1 MSVQKIEKAEFRLK
15 AFFSNLHRVAI
26 SGFFFLLPV
35 FVVFIVVAKAWTSL
49 TSIGA
54 KIAGMFGVKSIA
66 GVSGHTLFASLLLIG
81 LCLVCGWLV
90 RFSVVAA
97 FSKAVESSLSRYIPG
112 YDTYKA
118 LAEEKLQHKVRILP
132 YSSALIKHQDF
143 WRPAYIIEGDQDGNH
158 VVFLPDIPDTDKG
171 HVLLAKKD
179 QIVVL
184 SSVTANELEASLKK
198 MGKGLLTEYRIQRD
212 LLQV

>member
-1 MSVQKIEKAEFRLK
+1 MSVQKDESAKSRLR
-15 AFFSNLHRVAI
+15 AFVSNLRGVAI

-35 FVVFIVVAKAWTSL
+35 FVIFIVIAKAWASL
-49 TSIGA
+49 TSMGA

-66 GVSGHTLFASLLLIG
+66 GVSGHTLFASLLLIS

-97 FSKAVESSLSRYIPG
+97 FSKAVESSLSKYIPG

-132 YSSALIKHQDF
+132 YTSALIKHQDF
-143 WRPAYIIEGDQDGNH
+143 WRPAYIIEEDQDGNY

-184 SSVTANELEASLKK
+184 LSITANELEASLKK
-198 MGKGLLTEYRIQRD
+198 MGKGLLTEYRIQKD
-212 LLQV
+212 LW